1 MRIDRRH
8 ILLPWILVTMLV
20 MFLPT
25 PSVLYADE
33 EVQHDDDSPASVED
47 DSRTQFYQ
55 QEASVKTRHPQHLL
69 EGILL
74 MEQGKTEGN
83 RELLKKAEE
92 LFKSAL
98 AENPEDAYVLAYLGN
113 CEVLR
118 GMLGGFL
125 STKILTISRGFKHL
139 DEANKL
145 WPMNPRIMLM
155 TAWRGLEADILYG
168 RLWQSADYFSILAEG
183 FEGGSDAGWVDADIA
198 QQAYLGLG
206 ECLLL
211 LGDLYGARS
220 CFIIALTIN
229 PATEWGGLAEELLE
243 DTEG

>member
-1 MRIDRRH
+1 
-8 ILLPWILVTMLV
+8 MLV

-25 PSVLYADE
+25 PSGLYADE
-33 EVQHDDDSPASVED
+33 EVQHDDDSPALED
-47 DSRTQFYQ
+47 DSKTQFFQ
-55 QEASVKTRHPQHLL
+55 QEASVKTRHPEHLL

-74 MEQGKTEGN
+74 MERGKTEGN
-83 RELLKKAEE
+83 CELLKSAEE

-98 AENPEDAYVLAYLGN
+98 EEDPQDAYAMAYLGN

-139 DEANKL
+139 DEANRL
-145 WPMNPRIMLM
+145 WPLNPRIMLM
-155 TAWRGLEADILYG
+155 TARRGLEADILYG

-183 FEGGSDAGWVDADIA
+183 FEGGGGSGWVDADIA

-229 PATEWGGLAEELLE
+229 PATEWGRRAEAWLD
-243 DTEG
+243 DTEA

>member
-20 MFLPT
+20 IFLPI
-25 PSVLYADE
+25 PSGLYADE
-33 EVQHDDDSPASVED
+33 EPQGYDDSPASVED

-55 QEASVKTRHPQHLL
+55 QEASVKTRHPEHLL
-69 EGILL
+69 DGILL
-74 MEQGKTEGN
+74 MEQGQTEGN
-83 RELLKKAEE
+83 CELLKKAEE

-98 AENPEDAYVLAYLGN
+98 AEDPEDAYAMAYLGN

-118 GMLGGFL
+118 GMLGGL
-125 STKILTISRGFKHL
+125 LPTKILTISRGFKHL
-139 DEANKL
+139 DQANQL
-145 WPMNPRIMLM
+145 FPMNPQIMLM
-155 TAWRGLEADILYG
+155 TARRGLEADILYG

-183 FEGGSDAGWVDADIA
+183 FEGGSDAGWVSAGTA

-220 CFIIALTIN
+220 CWVICLTIY
-229 PATEWGGLAEELLE
+229 PATEWGRRAEELLE

>member
-25 PSVLYADE
+25 PSGLYADE
-33 EVQHDDDSPASVED
+33 EVQHDDSPASVED
-47 DSRTQFYQ
+47 DSMTQFYQ
-55 QEASVKTRHPQHLL
+55 QEASVKTRHPEHLL
-69 EGILL
+69 DGILL

-83 RELLKKAEE
+83 CELLKKAEE

-98 AENPEDAYVLAYLGN
+98 EEDQQDAYALAYLGN

-125 STKILTISRGFKHL
+125 PTKILTISRGFKHL

-155 TAWRGLEADILYG
+155 TARRGLEADILYG
-168 RLWQSADYFSILAEG
+168 RLWQSVDYFSILAEG
-183 FEGGSDAGWVDADIA
+183 FEGGSDAGWVSAGTA

-220 CFIIALTIN
+220 CWAICLTIN
-229 PATEWGGLAEELLE
+229 PATEWGRRAEELLE